1 MDIEEKPIRFCLI
14 TDEDIQGLS
23 LLRIEQPLDFVS
35 CGEMQK
41 YLKERYDLKALG
53 ITAKDYWM
61 KEEPVQGLICN
72 GCFKELYPE
81 AWTNSPIGEK
91 HMEEERLYRKGY
103 SDGLLGKPYHFKTS
117 LK

>member
-1 MDIEEKPIRFCLI
+1 MKTKNARTGKTTYVC
-14 TDEDIQGLS
+14 
-23 LLRIEQPLDFVS
+23 VS
-35 CGEMQK
+35 C
-41 YLKERYDLKALG
+41 KALG

-72 GCFKELYPE
+72 ECFKDLYPE
-81 AWTNSPIGEK
+81 AWANSSIGKK

-103 SDGLLGKPYHFKTS
+103 SDGLLGKPYNFKTC